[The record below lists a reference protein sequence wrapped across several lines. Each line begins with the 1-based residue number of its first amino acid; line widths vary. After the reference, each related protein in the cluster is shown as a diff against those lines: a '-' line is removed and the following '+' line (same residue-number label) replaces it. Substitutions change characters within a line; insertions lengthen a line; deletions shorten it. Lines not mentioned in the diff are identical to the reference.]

1 MSNVYLLYGEERFDL
16 EQQLS
21 KIKKEFKNLEM
32 GVNYYVLN
40 RENVDTLKDIIQSV
54 TFFGT
59 SKLIVIKDTGL
70 KFDVES
76 LNEVEEDTTVV
87 IIEGDSVDKRI
98 SEYKKISKIA
108 NCMEFKQLD
117 ANKMC
122 EYVKNTLARYG
133 VNISNDTAMYFQ
145 EICGTSKSNNVNELQ
160 KLVIYLS
167 DKEKKIV
174 TNEIIDKVCS
184 RTLNAKIFDV
194 LNLIVNKKTKEA
206 IDSLNDLLDQKESI
220 VKVYIMLYK
229 QIRTMYLIKYLKI
242 KKEPNIASILE
253 IHPYTT
259 KILSKS
265 CDIYTLDKLKKI
277 MYSFD
282 EYDEKTKK
290 R

>member
-40 RENVDTLKDIIQSV
+40 KENVDTLKDIIQSV

-76 LNEVEEDTTVV
+76 LNEVEDDTTVV

-98 SEYKKISKIA
+98 SEYKKISKIG

-194 LNLIVNKKTKEA
+194 LNLIVNRKTKEA

-229 QIRTMYLIKYLKI
+229 QIRTMYLIKYLKS

-253 IHPYTT
+253 IHPYTAM
-259 KILSKS
+259 ILSKS

>member
-194 LNLIVNKKTKEA
+194 LNLIVNRKTKEA

-242 KKEPNIASILE
+242 KKEPNIASILG
-253 IHPYTT
+253 IHPYTA

-265 CDIYTLDKLKKI
+265 CDIYTLDKLKEI